1 VIHTEGLVRK
11 PKKILV
17 LDVGGTNVKMRL
29 SGCRTLRKF
38 ASGPVMTPQ
47 KMVQQVRALTADW
60 RYDALSIGY
69 PGVVRHHR
77 PVIEPHNLGRGW
89 VKFGFDKAFGKPVRV
104 INDAALQAIG
114 CYKRGRMLF
123 LGLGTGLGSALV
135 IDGVLAPTE
144 LAHLPYKGSRSFEDY
159 VGERGRRRL
168 GPKKWRKAAI
178 DVITQLSTALE
189 VDDVV
194 IGGGNARRLTRL
206 PKKWRRVANSNAF
219 VGGVRLWDMPPR

>member
-1 VIHTEGLVRK
+1 MHK

-69 PGVVRHHR
+69 PGVVRRHR